1 MFSIFG
7 TVLIEF
13 CWPKSSL
20 SCFFWVFC
28 HGKIDLLKI
37 FLMGTISDAV
47 MPVSDVIRVR
57 TGDKQ
62 LNSLLMNIERMNS
75 LVNFFNQLGL
85 TICNLI
91 LSRREGRP
99 SRADDWGPR

>member
-13 CWPKSSL
+13 CWPTSSL

-28 HGKIDLLKI
+28 HGKIDLLF

-57 TGDKQ
+57 TGDKH
-62 LNSLLMNIERMNS
+62 SFFLLMNIERMN
-75 LVNFFNQLGL
+75 
-85 TICNLI
+85 T
-91 LSRREGRP
+91 
-99 SRADDWGPR
+99 